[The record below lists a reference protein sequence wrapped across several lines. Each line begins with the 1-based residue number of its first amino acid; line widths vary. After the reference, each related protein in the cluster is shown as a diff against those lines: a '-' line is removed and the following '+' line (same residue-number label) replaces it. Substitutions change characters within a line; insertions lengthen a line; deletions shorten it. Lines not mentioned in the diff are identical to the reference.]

1 MVGKVASIARE
12 PQARAAHLSSPSL
25 MADFALYF
33 ERASFGVLRVMVG
46 GVQVA
51 SPGGSMAAP
60 LHTKRNSVFPT
71 WIMT

>member
-33 ERASFGVLRVMVG
+33 ERASFGVLRVMLG
-46 GVQVA
+46 A
-51 SPGGSMAAP
+51 KAPGDIWLLLCIPRGIQY
-60 LHTKRNSVFPT
+60 FPHGL
-71 WIMT
+71 